1 MGAQD
6 VCTEAIG
13 QVTGAAVCLIEQAVV
28 DSFIIGGAR
37 QVSCLFDL
45 LCAVHWRTK
54 NTTNSGVILRI
65 LILEYWISIPHWLA

>member
-37 QVSCLFDL
+37 QVSCLFHL
-45 LCAVHWRTK
+45 LCAVHWRTNVK
-54 NTTNSGVILRI
+54 TLRI
-65 LILEYWISIPHWLA
+65 LEQY